1 MGIAFEMTRA
11 AIRLDGQNAIDE
23 IIARKIIEPAH
34 AGERNPDQLCQRVPD
49 DLRSRCRARSG
60 RSRMNPTS
68 AGERNPPN
76 LLRACVPHQNALDA
90 SSRRGGFADCGIHAR
105 HNLLRHQ
112 LHGAFVERGIDP
124 VHAGIDQLPEI
135 AGFLA

>member
-1 MGIAFEMTRA
+1 MLASAIQINCASGCRMIFEA
-11 AIRLDGQNAIDE
+11 AAAPE
-23 IIARKIIEPAH
+23 
-34 AGERNPDQLCQRVPD
+34 V
-49 DLRSRCRARSG
+49 
-60 RSRMNPTS
+60 

-76 LLRACVPHQNALDA
+76 LLRACVPHQNALDV